1 MKIVFI
7 IPSITNFHTFLSEL
21 NDSLMAQG
29 HQVYLLAGEK
39 PIVQGKSP
47 YPETIDCEWF
57 KIDFPRNFHAKKHVL
72 AARNIDRII
81 QKIKPDLIHVHFSAA
96 MFTVSLAKKA
106 NWPPLI
112 ATIHGLAWPGRKISS
127 KILLKRAELSA
138 AKKMDKVIVLN
149 KADLLLLEQNGIKN
163 AQVLFD
169 FGIGCN
175 IEKFDPERSDKETI
189 AALKNTF
196 NIKADDRVFIFIGR
210 QTNFKG
216 FDKVIRAFMRIYHS
230 RSNYHLLLIG
240 DKDYIHESGL
250 SPIEESLL
258 KQIPAIHQIG
268 WKENIQHFLAMAD
281 INVFPSSR
289 EGLPVNLMES
299 LAMGVPVIT
308 INSRGC
314 NEIIKDQFNGIIIPD
329 DSIESLA
336 NAMKQLSDNY
346 VLLSSLGRNGLGNRE
361 LYDRKKYIQQQVEF
375 YGEFFMDK
383 QEK

>member
-21 NDSLMAQG
+21 NDRLLEQG
-29 HQVYLLAGEK
+29 HQVFLLAGEK
-39 PIVQGKSP
+39 PIVQGRSP
-47 YPETIDCEWF
+47 YPETINCEWF

-112 ATIHGLAWPGRKISS
+112 ATIHGLAWPSRKDSS
-127 KILLKRAELSA
+127 KLLLKRAELSA

-149 KADLLLLEQNGIKN
+149 KADLLLLEQNGIRN
-163 AQVLFD
+163 AQLLFD

-175 IEKFDPERSDKETI
+175 IEKFDPQKSDNETI

-216 FDKVIRAFMRIYHS
+216 FDKVIRAFMQIYHS

-240 DKDYIHESGL
+240 DKDYIHDSGL
-250 SPIEESLL
+250 SAIEESLL

-268 WKENIQHFLAMAD
+268 WKENIQNYLAMAD

-314 NEIIKDQFNGIIIPD
+314 NEIIEDQFNGIIIAD
-329 DSIESLA
+329 DSVESLA

-346 VLLSSLGRNGLGNRE
+346 VLLSSLSRNGLAKRE
-361 LYDRKKYIQQQVEF
+361 LYDRKKYIQQQLEF
-375 YGEFFMDK
+375 YEEHFMV
-383 QEK
+383 